1 MGQGLLKSC
10 HDKLLL
16 VIKWLITVMAAVL
29 IVVVFSNVI
38 GRYFFHFA
46 LAWAEETAR
55 FLFIWLS
62 FLGAILANANYEHMN
77 LDIFV
82 RWAPRKIGQLIVL
95 FANTVVLIILGLI
108 VDGGITMTVQNY
120 NWQTPALEISYGLVY
135 SIGPIACFIMMLQTL
150 ARIYRQGRLLL
161 GLDGG
166 NSSEGRGNNAGNLFD

>member
-1 MGQGLLKSC
+1 MGQGLIKSC
-10 HDKLLL
+10 HDKLLQ
-16 VIKWLITVMAAVL
+16 VIGWLITIMAAVL
-29 IVVVFSNVI
+29 IIVVFSNVI

-62 FLGAILANANYEHMN
+62 FLGAVLANANYGHMH

-82 RWAPRKIGQLIVL
+82 RWAPRKVGQLMVL
-95 FANTVVLIILGLI
+95 AANLIILVILGLV

-135 SIGPIACFIMMLQTL
+135 SIAPIACFIMILQTL
-150 ARIYRQGRLLL
+150 ARIYRQLRALSRP
-161 GLDGG
+161 GG
-166 NSSEGRGNNAGNLFD
+166 DTEEGEHHASNLFD